1 LKIDRSFINEMLQR
15 PDAQAIVRMMT
26 QLAST
31 LGMRTVA
38 EGVETQ
44 AQLAAVAAAG
54 CDEVQGYL
62 VSRPRSLQALG
73 ELRQA
78 WPQVEAPLL
87 APH

>member
-1 LKIDRSFINEMLQR
+1 
-15 PDAQAIVRMMT
+15 
-26 QLAST
+26 
-31 LGMRTVA
+31 MRTVA